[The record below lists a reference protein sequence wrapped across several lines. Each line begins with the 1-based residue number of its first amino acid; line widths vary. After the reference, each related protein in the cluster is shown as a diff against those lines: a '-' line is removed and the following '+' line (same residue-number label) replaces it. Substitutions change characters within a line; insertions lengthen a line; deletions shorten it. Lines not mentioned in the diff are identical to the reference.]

1 MNFSKLTMEFWYKS
15 RKHLL
20 RGAGKQ
26 VTSVGAGKLW
36 KLAGNQ
42 SQLCMIQVIPNM
54 SVGLLALET
63 KDNTNKDPRIV
74 SLIKEYGELFAEP
87 IGLPPSRGIYDH
99 KIVLQ
104 YPSIKKDVIEE
115 LVQQMLD
122 QGISQPSSS
131 PFASLVV
138 LVGKKDGSWRL

>member
-1 MNFSKLTMEFWYKS
+1 MTLGDIKMNFSKLTMEFWYKS

-26 VTSVGAGKLW
+26 VTSVGAGKLG

-104 YPSIKKDVIEE
+104 SETKPVNKRPYRHPSIKKDVIEE

-122 QGISQPSSS
+122 QGIS
-131 PFASLVV
+131 
-138 LVGKKDGSWRL
+138 